1 MKNKIKKIKDYILKN
16 QKLIDLLLL
25 GFILEVMIL
34 FIGFFILKLII

>member
-25 GFILEVMIL
+25 GFLLEVMIL

>member
-16 QKLIDLLLL
+16 QNLIDLLLL
-25 GFILEVMIL
+25 GFLLEVMIL

>member
-16 QKLIDLLLL
+16 QKLIDLLFL
-25 GFILEVMIL
+25 GFLLEVMIL